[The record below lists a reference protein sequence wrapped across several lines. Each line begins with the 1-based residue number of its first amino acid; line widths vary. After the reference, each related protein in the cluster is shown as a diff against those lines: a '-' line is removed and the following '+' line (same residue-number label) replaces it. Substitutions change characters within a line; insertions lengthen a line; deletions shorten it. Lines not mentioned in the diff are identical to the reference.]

1 MTIGE
6 KMTKWSKEDSHH
18 FESSEVMR
26 ELEGNVIKT
35 IQRASIL
42 NDKIAQLA
50 PGTDISKKTQEV
62 KNLNE
67 ALGKTKEILRN
78 LADDG
83 EMIDDESVEDVDE
96 LSSKAKEEIID
107 QLRKM
112 ADKAILEGEY
122 KVAYNI
128 ERTIDEL
135 NEVDILCE

>member
-1 MTIGE
+1 
-6 KMTKWSKEDSHH
+6 MTKWSKEDSHH

>member
-6 KMTKWSKEDSHH
+6 KMTKWSKEDSQH

-83 EMIDDESVEDVDE
+83 EMTDDESVEDVDE

>member
-1 MTIGE
+1 
-6 KMTKWSKEDSHH
+6 MTKWSKEDSHH

-135 NEVDILCE
+135 NKVDILCE